1 MWYSVT
7 GSIVPIG
14 QLYSGQLRPGDRA
27 ATVDEVAAWQAAQPL
42 QPVTFLQFMA
52 LFTPTEQ
59 AAIVGSTDPQVKL
72 FTLMA
77 SGAAK
82 SIRPTRKSPQASI
95 ISANPASSPRRA
107 WRKCSLSNRRL
118 DPCRYCCFSRAKRF
132 RFRPRSRLS
141 KTPTRRRWRV
151 RFRSQA
157 RSPRL
162 NRVTRL
168 RSRARFPSRALSLQA
183 GWSTPHR

>member
-77 SGAAK
+77 SGAGEVD
-82 SIRPTRKSPQASI
+82 PTNPEVAAGVNYLGQSGLIAS
-95 ISANPASSPRRA
+95 ARVAQVLALQPPA
-107 WRKCSLSNRRL
+107 
-118 DPCRYCCFSRAKRF
+118 
-132 RFRPRSRLS
+132 
-141 KTPTRRRWRV
+141 
-151 RFRSQA
+151 
-157 RSPRL
+157 
-162 NRVTRL
+162 
-168 RSRARFPSRALSLQA
+168 
-183 GWSTPHR
+183 